1 MSKLKW
7 FSGGTDRAQQAL
19 EIIDDLL
26 HDLYKNSE
34 NDTLQN
40 LLLKYKYELE
50 KQQTPVPFILSRMNI
65 DIANIIVKNGLTLS
79 SFQSSKLKQLTA
91 ISNIRY
97 GF

>member
-34 NDTLQN
+34 NVH
-40 LLLKYKYELE
+40 YKTY
-50 KQQTPVPFILSRMNI
+50 
-65 DIANIIVKNGLTLS
+65 
-79 SFQSSKLKQLTA
+79 
-91 ISNIRY
+91 Y
-97 GF
+97 